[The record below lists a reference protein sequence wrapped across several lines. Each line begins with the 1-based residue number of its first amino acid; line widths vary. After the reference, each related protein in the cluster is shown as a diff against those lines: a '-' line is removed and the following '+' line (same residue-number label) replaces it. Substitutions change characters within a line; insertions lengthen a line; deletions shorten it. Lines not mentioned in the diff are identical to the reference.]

1 MTVVQKT
8 AYTWG
13 MSWKDYLKPEER
25 DELEQ
30 AEAAKKA
37 AAAKYN
43 AIRLT
48 LKTRCDAR
56 MRRDPLS
63 QNSVQ
68 KSRRGSENE

>member
-1 MTVVQKT
+1 
-8 AYTWG
+8 

-25 DELEQ
+25 EELEQ

-37 AAAKYN
+37 AAEAYN

-68 KSRRGSENE
+68 KPERGAEND